1 MKKYNKNALATLA
14 DAGYE
19 IEESR
24 KLRKYYSSA
33 TAVFW
38 VQL

>member
-1 MKKYNKNALATLA
+1 MEHFYMKKYNKNALATLA

-24 KLRKYYSSA
+24 K
-33 TAVFW
+33 
-38 VQL
+38 